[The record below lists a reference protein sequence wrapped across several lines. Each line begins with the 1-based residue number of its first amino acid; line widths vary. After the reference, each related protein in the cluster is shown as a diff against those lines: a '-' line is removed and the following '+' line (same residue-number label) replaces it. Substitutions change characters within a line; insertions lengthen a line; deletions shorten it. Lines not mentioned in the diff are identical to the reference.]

1 VTGTVGELGGLA
13 LSVVVLVV
21 REEDTLNREATRCD
35 HQLATAAVAR
45 EEREREAKA
54 YACTGAC
61 SRQVAANC
69 SVGMGEIDVTCA
81 R

>member
-45 EEREREAKA
+45 KGSQGICMHWGLFTTSGSELLRRH
-54 YACTGAC
+54 G
-61 SRQVAANC
+61 
-69 SVGMGEIDVTCA
+69 
-81 R
+81 